1 MKKIFWIFALFFLVY
16 IMVNQ
21 LKGVFNYNEVTY
33 SSLTD
38 KEITEFLSKQNFE
51 PSLIENI
58 NNETVIIFEKVDSW
72 GFYSLM
78 KQDNEGILSNINVL
92 DSSDSPIQTAG
103 KKQPN
108 NYLIV
113 KISENLSENGD
124 SILAIGENGSKQRQE
139 ITKNQ
144 IFYFSNW
151 VDNEKL
157 KNIKILDEQNDTISN
172 LRDI

>member
-1 MKKIFWIFALFFLVY
+1 MKKIFWIFALIFLVY
-16 IMVNQ
+16 IMVTQ
-21 LKGVFNYNEVTY
+21 LKEVFNDNDVAY

-51 PSLIENI
+51 PSLIESI

-78 KQDNEGILSNINVL
+78 MQDNEGILSNKNVL
-92 DSSDSPIQTAG
+92 DSSGSPIQTAG

-108 NYLIV
+108 SYLII
-113 KISENLSENGD
+113 KISENLSKNGD
-124 SILAIGENGSKQRQE
+124 SIVAIGENGSEQRQV

-151 VDNEKL
+151 EDNEEL

-172 LRDI
+172 MRDI

>member
-1 MKKIFWIFALFFLVY
+1 MKKIFWIFALIFLVY
-16 IMVNQ
+16 IMVTQ
-21 LKGVFNYNEVTY
+21 IKEGFNDNDVAY

-38 KEITEFLSKQNFE
+38 KEITEFLSKKKFE
-51 PSLIENI
+51 PSLIESI

-78 KQDNEGILSNINVL
+78 KQDNEEILSNKNVL
-92 DSSDSPIQTAG
+92 DSSGSPIQTAG

-108 NYLIV
+108 SYLII
-113 KISENLSENGD
+113 KISENLSKNGD
-124 SILAIGENGSKQRQE
+124 SIVAIGENGSKQRQV

-151 VDNEKL
+151 EDNEEL

-172 LRDI
+172 MRDI